1 MTTRTRSSRMFYWLL
16 FFIFTALFIVAV
28 MTRFEYLT
36 LILPFVCTF
45 LVLAMDI
52 I

>member
-1 MTTRTRSSRMFYWLL
+1 MTTSKKYIGLYWLL
-16 FFIFTALFIVAV
+16 FFLFTALFIYAI
-28 MTRFEYLT
+28 FAKWEYLT

-45 LVLAMDI
+45 FVLAMDI

>member
-1 MTTRTRSSRMFYWLL
+1 MTKRSPKAKALYWLL
-16 FFIFTALFIVAV
+16 FFLSTALFAFAI
-28 MTRFEYLT
+28 MTHFEYLT

>member
-1 MTTRTRSSRMFYWLL
+1 MVYWLL
-16 FFIFTALFIVAV
+16 FFLATAVFIFAV
-28 MTRFEYLT
+28 MVRFEYLT

>member
-1 MTTRTRSSRMFYWLL
+1 MLYWLL
-16 FFIFTALFIVAV
+16 FFLFTALFIWAV
-28 MTRFEYLT
+28 IARFEYLT